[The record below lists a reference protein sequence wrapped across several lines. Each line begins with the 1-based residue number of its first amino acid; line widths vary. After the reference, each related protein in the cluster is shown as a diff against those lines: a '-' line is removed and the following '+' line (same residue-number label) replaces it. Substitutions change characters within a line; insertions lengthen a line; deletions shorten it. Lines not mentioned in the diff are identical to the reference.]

1 MTEEVL
7 ELLAPDPGAET
18 GPEEAADEEASDQSQ
33 APDLGENDTPSG
45 AARHLPSQGEAAAA
59 RASFDLHAHYDALR
73 RQGEELERE
82 FSDFDLDAALKDP
95 AFVRLTAPGIGVPP
109 RQAWLALH
117 PEKLERGAVARAAA
131 VSRQALARAVSA
143 GSLRPREGGGY
154 SRAAPVRADYR
165 SMNRSEQEALKDR
178 IRAAAAQGRKL
189 YP

>member
-1 MTEEVL
+1 MAGSGDGVRGEKSAAPAEERGDL
-7 ELLAPDPGAET
+7 TRLLAGAR
-18 GPEEAADEEASDQSQ
+18 S
-33 APDLGENDTPSG
+33 
-45 AARHLPSQGEAAAA
+45 
-59 RASFDLHAHYDALR
+59 HYDALR

-154 SRAAPVRADYR
+154 SRAAPVKGDYR

-178 IRAAAAQGRKL
+178 IRAAAAQGKKL